1 MNKKIYQKPEMQVV
15 NINMC
20 CQLLSGSP
28 ANQVESNAGLK
39 MGGSGNGEFRSR
51 EAWFDDE
58 EDW

>member
-1 MNKKIYQKPEMQVV
+1 MNKKTYQKPATQVV
-15 NINMC
+15 NINMS

-28 ANQVESNAGLK
+28 LTDTTNNVNMK
-39 MGGSGNGEFRSR
+39 YGGGGNGVSRSR